1 MCGDAFDPL
10 VAGEVRFVSEAGAH
24 DAVSVKIIAIG
35 DELLEG
41 RTVDSNS
48 QRIQRAL
55 GGHGVQVSLIQV
67 VPDTEADVAEALER
81 TTAGDVVFISGGLG
95 STPDDMTR
103 ELVARWGGV
112 ALNADPEVRRRL
124 EERWRRRGRKV
135 GVGVAKQCQVPGGMT
150 ALENPVGSA
159 PGLIGRLCGRH
170 VVMLPGVPSELAGL
184 LPAVVK
190 SLEGAGVLPAARP
203 NLVWRTAQIA
213 ELALVKRCEPVQ
225 KKYPDLRW
233 SWWLTDWGV
242 DVRLGGDPGSD
253 GKMLAAAGDELAAVL
268 DPLVYARNR
277 ATLPEIV
284 QENMLAAGETLSVAE
299 SCTAGLL
306 GGAMT
311 DAAGSS
317 GFFRG
322 GILAYA
328 DQVKHELLG
337 VPKQLL
343 QDFGAVSEQTVRS
356 MAAGC
361 RERLGTDYALAV
373 SGISGPDG
381 GTADKPVGTTWIA
394 VATPRRVYAGR
405 YRFPADRQ
413 RNRLLTVAAATDT
426 MRRVLVFGDE
436 QPPWYA
442 DDTWC
447 RP

>member
-1 MCGDAFDPL
+1 MSETDAQ
-10 VAGEVRFVSEAGAH
+10 G
-24 DAVSVKIIAIG
+24 AVSVKIIAIG

-67 VPDTEADVAEALER
+67 VPDTEKDVAAALDR
-81 TTAGDVVFISGGLG
+81 THAGDVVFISGGLG
-95 STPDDMTR
+95 STPDDLTR
-103 ELVARWGGV
+103 DLVARWGGV
-112 ALNADPEVRRRL
+112 PLNADPEVRSRL
-124 EERWRRRGRKV
+124 EERWRHRGRKI
-135 GVGVAKQCQVPGGMT
+135 GVGVAKQCQVPGGMR

-159 PGLIGRLCGRH
+159 PGLVGELRGRH

-184 LPAVVK
+184 LPAAVK
-190 SLEGAGVLPAARP
+190 SLEESGVLPVARP

-213 ELALVKRCEPVQ
+213 ELALVKRCEAVQ
-225 KKYPDLRW
+225 DKYPDLRW

-242 DVRLGGDPGSD
+242 DVRLSGEPGSD
-253 GKMLAAAGDELAAVL
+253 EETLAVAGGELTVAL
-268 DPLVYARNR
+268 GPLVYARSA
-277 ATLPEIV
+277 ATLPTIV
-284 QENMLAAGETLSVAE
+284 QENMLAAGVTLSVAE

-311 DAAGSS
+311 AAAGSS

-337 VPKQLL
+337 VPEQVL

-361 RERLGTDYALAV
+361 RARVGTDYALAV
-373 SGISGPDG
+373 SGISGPGG

-394 VATPRRVYAGR
+394 VATPQRVYAGC
-405 YRFPADRQ
+405 YRFPADRH

-426 MRRVLVFGDE
+426 LRRILAFGDQ
-436 QPPWYA
+436 QPPWFA